1 MSVEPLLELLRV
13 TLAVSSTSANL
24 VLDGTKS
31 SVEAAG
37 VLVGHELLDV
47 LDSSDISET
56 AETEVHVSVN
66 DNGVTELGDNGI
78 PVVLHELPLNRAA
91 DDVVSNRAT
100 QNVHVSSRDSVGR
113 RRLVEVER
121 NDLLSEEFSILDG
134 TKDAEGEELAVNRLG
149 VGPLL
154 LENLNSACGFLDDG
168 SAPDSNTEGSGDGV
182 SLRVLNPGVE
192 ALQGLLSNT
201 ISVSKITG
209 SEMDKTYAGWPLATA
224 TPMISFRRMPVR

>member
-47 LDSSDISET
+47 LDSSDVSET

-91 DDVVSNRAT
+91 NDVVSNRAT
-100 QNVHVSSRDSVGR
+100 QNVHVSGRDSVRR

-134 TKDAEGEELAVNRLG
+134 TKDAEGEELAVDRLG

-154 LENLNSACGFLDDG
+154 LENLDSASGFLDDG
-168 SAPDSNTEGSGDGV
+168 SAPDGNTEGSGDGV
-182 SLRVLNPGVE
+182 GFRVLNPSVE

-209 SEMDKTYAGWPLATA
+209 SDMDKTYAGWPLATA
-224 TPMISFRRMPVR
+224 TPIISFRRMPVR